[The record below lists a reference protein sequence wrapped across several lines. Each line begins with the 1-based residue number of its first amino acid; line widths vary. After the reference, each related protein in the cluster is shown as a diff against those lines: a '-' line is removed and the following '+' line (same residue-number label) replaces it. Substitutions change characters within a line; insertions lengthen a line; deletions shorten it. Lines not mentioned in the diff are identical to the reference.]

1 VSQDTLR
8 QLVSASILSRLDYCN
23 SLLYMDCRGR
33 LSLHSSACRMPL
45 RGSFWACRHVTT
57 SVLHSRHYTSCPFIT
72 GFSSR
77 SRCSCTMHSLAGV
90 QSTLSTSLHLLPVT
104 PVVEPSPAVG
114 SVSRYCQ
121 TVQTITENP
130 LLPVA
135 FLFYLT
141 VLLQFLT

>member
-1 VSQDTLR
+1 MSQDTLR

-90 QSTLSTSLHLLPVT
+90 QSTLRTLLHLHLLPVT
-104 PVVEPSPAVG
+104 PVDSNYDLPPDPTSSFLVAEQSLAVEPS
-114 SVSRYCQ
+114 Q
-121 TVQTITENP
+121 
-130 LLPVA
+130 
-135 FLFYLT
+135 
-141 VLLQFLT
+141 